1 LHNNRLAAVVAGGFF
16 MILAALLVKRVVDVA
31 PEKALAAEPVLEMR
45 TQSSA
50 HGEVTSG

>member
-31 PEKALAAEPVLEMR
+31 PEKAPTAEPVLEMR
-45 TQSSA
+45 ARSSA